1 MNPAISP
8 DITRHDLTSLDLTCR
23 NLTSPRQN
31 LTKSDTIRHP
41 ATQIT
46 SPQRQIRS
54 IRADFTMFFASLTCI
69 SSLIVASAPAVV
81 GGKKPI

>member
-1 MNPAISP
+1 MDPAISP

-23 NLTSPRQN
+23 NLPSPRRN
-31 LTKSDTIRHP
+31 LTKSDTIGHP

-69 SSLIVASAPAVV
+69 PSLIAASAPALIE
-81 GGKKPI
+81 GKKLI

>member
-54 IRADFTMFFASLTCI
+54 IRADFTTISASHG
-69 SSLIVASAPAVV
+69 LIVASAPALIE
-81 GGKKPI
+81 GKKPI